1 MQLKNSKNKV
11 AKMETKELIGFRT
24 IKRGDE
30 TVRIPVYKKKGTKDF
45 IQKSIKKP
53 GRVREIIQKWYGS
66 DGFDSKGRIKPEY
79 LIKAK
84 QKAKEEHNRSLEDA
98 IDLAIRLK
106 KMDKTK
112 PYGETRSEAEEQK
125 EKSK

>member
-1 MQLKNSKNKV
+1 M
-11 AKMETKELIGFRT
+11 KELIGFRT
-24 IKRGDE
+24 ITRGDE
-30 TVRIPVYKKKGTKDF
+30 TVRIPIYKKTGSKDY
-45 IQKSIKKP
+45 IQKSIKHP
-53 GRVREIIQKWYGS
+53 GRVREIIQRWYGKEA
-66 DGFDSKGRIKPEY
+66 FDDKGRIKPKY

-98 IDLAIRLK
+98 IDLTIRLK
-106 KMDKTK
+106 KMDASK